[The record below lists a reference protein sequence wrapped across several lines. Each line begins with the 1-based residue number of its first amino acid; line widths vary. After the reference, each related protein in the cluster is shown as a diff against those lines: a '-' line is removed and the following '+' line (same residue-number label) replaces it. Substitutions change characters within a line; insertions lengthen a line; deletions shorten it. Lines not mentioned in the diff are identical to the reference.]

1 MVYELDTPFMN
12 LGVTLLDKVGARVD
26 RVSDSTGRLADL

>member
-1 MVYELDTPFMN
+1 MN
-12 LGVTLLDKVGARVD
+12 LGVTLLEKVGVHVD